1 MRNRARRRLAVPE
14 QNLDSFLDILTNTV
28 GVLMFISLFVTLIA
42 TGSSSKSK
50 LVIQTPLASETK
62 KEPLWFEIRDN
73 QVTYLNKE
81 RVDEEQYKLFG
92 NLPYCVPPDVSSN
105 LGLSANAEYLRR
117 LENYNSCK
125 VSRSRRLSNFQF
137 QTEYYDVVTVDG
149 SLRFE
154 PVFGKD
160 GETEE
165 QLRAESSQFNQV
177 LAKFDPS
184 KQYLAFIV
192 RPDSFTAFR
201 AARKQA
207 WAQGYEV
214 GWEPHPSELPIQF
227 GERGRAVGVQ

>member
-1 MRNRARRRLAVPE
+1 MRNRARRKSAVPE
-14 QNLDSFLDILTNTV
+14 QNLDSFLDIMTNTV
-28 GVLMFISLFVTLIA
+28 GTLMFISLFMTLVA
-42 TGSSSKSK
+42 TGSGSKSK

-62 KEPLWFEIRDN
+62 KDPLWFEIRDN
-73 QVTYLNKE
+73 QVMYLNKD

-92 NLPYCVPPDVSSN
+92 NLPYCVPPDGSGN
-105 LGLSANAEYLRR
+105 LGLSANGEYLRR
-117 LENYNSCK
+117 LDDYNSCR
-125 VSRSRRLSNFQF
+125 VSRSKRLSNFQF
-137 QTEYYDVVTVDG
+137 KTEYYDVVTVDG

-154 PVFGKD
+154 PLVGKN

-165 QLRAESSQFNQV
+165 QLKTENSQFNQV
-177 LAKFDPS
+177 LAKFNPN

-207 WAQGYEV
+207 WTQGYEV

-227 GERGRAVGVQ
+227 GERGRAIGVQ